1 MKKGKTAKLKL
12 FNDAK
17 CYYGTVDYKNLKT
30 IYIVLQSWVEPI
42 KDFDDWNRANGNLK
56 REIKHILLEC
66 VDYDIFEK
74 HNIVDLDLRS
84 SGIQRG
90 KRSFLN
96 LEITLYVKSHVDFKS
111 NNLKNSVKTIIE
123 SVYKDAIKGMKYFK
137 VHKDKL
143 TKELV

>member
-17 CYYGTVDYKNLKT
+17 CYYGTVDSKNLKT
-30 IYIVLQSWVEPI
+30 IYVVLQSWVEPI
-42 KDFDDWNRANGNLK
+42 KEFENWERANGTLK
-56 REIKHILLEC
+56 REIRHILLE
-66 VDYDIFEK
+66 VVNHDIFEK

-84 SGIQRG
+84 SGIQKG

-96 LEITLYVKSHVDFKS
+96 LEITLYTKNHIDFKS
-111 NNLKNSVKTIIE
+111 TTLKENIKNIIE
-123 SVYKDAIKGMKYFK
+123 SVYKDGLKGMKYFQVYK
-137 VHKDKL
+137 NKS